1 MTGKKIN
8 IDEFIKEKLGKHEHS
23 YKPEYWSAMEKI
35 LTGATVGTIAT
46 GVVKIL
52 GLAKWKFLA
61 IITSVSI
68 ISSVAVYFTIISQ
81 NKHHKPIAQKE
92 ISVQKKDVNI
102 PEKSQEIKLSDINH
116 AESIA
121 SHKIPNNKIPIIKK
135 IEIPVSD
142 NLKKDN
148 KNEGQIVYDIKSED
162 NIISKTENI
171 LNDQKDNIVVFSTD
185 TSITKTEAE
194 IKEKSEQKDSLITE
208 KVNDS
213 LTEAKQDIQIIT
225 EYNKL
230 SLNAGVFMM
239 NTFTNIA
246 SPEPKYMISPSVG
259 LSYYYPIN
267 ESTSFILSGNYIQCK
282 HNSLDR
288 YAVYTK
294 YFFYKEIDSVYLS
307 LKNIDFLNFSFDLRR
322 KFNNHYLTGG
332 LFTATRLNTLSTK
345 TRVILNPYY
354 FNSQTTEE
362 KGYFEGISTVSFGLS
377 LGYEYHLFRNAYT
390 GIRLNQTF
398 NDLIDNK
405 IYTFNKKDFITQF
418 GVYFKWMIF

>member
-1 MTGKKIN
+1 
-8 IDEFIKEKLGKHEHS
+8 
-23 YKPEYWSAMEKI
+23 
-35 LTGATVGTIAT
+35 
-46 GVVKIL
+46 
-52 GLAKWKFLA
+52 
-61 IITSVSI
+61 
-68 ISSVAVYFTIISQ
+68 
-81 NKHHKPIAQKE
+81 
-92 ISVQKKDVNI
+92 
-102 PEKSQEIKLSDINH
+102 
-116 AESIA
+116 
-121 SHKIPNNKIPIIKK
+121 
-135 IEIPVSD
+135 
-142 NLKKDN
+142 
-148 KNEGQIVYDIKSED
+148 
-162 NIISKTENI
+162 
-171 LNDQKDNIVVFSTD
+171 
-185 TSITKTEAE
+185 
-194 IKEKSEQKDSLITE
+194 
-208 KVNDS
+208 
-213 LTEAKQDIQIIT
+213 
-225 EYNKL
+225 
-230 SLNAGVFMM
+230 M

-307 LKNIDFLNFSFDLRR
+307 LKNIDFLNFSFDLSR